1 MKKKRRFF
9 RLRNKILLLLV
20 ILYFLAPLR
29 FYIPQHIA
37 PPKNEAPKTV
47 TLQTTGYCP
56 CGKCCSYHRF
66 LFVIPYQKTGMF
78 SFRFKKVGVTYSGT
92 MAHPGTIAAD
102 LSIYPLGTIFY
113 VPNYGY
119 GRVEDIGSA
128 IKGQHIDLFFPSHQK
143 AAQWGV
149 KKQKVQVW
157 LPPKAK

>member
-1 MKKKRRFF
+1 
-9 RLRNKILLLLV
+9 
-20 ILYFLAPLR
+20 
-29 FYIPQHIA
+29 
-37 PPKNEAPKTV
+37 
-47 TLQTTGYCP
+47 
-56 CGKCCSYHRF
+56 
-66 LFVIPYQKTGMF
+66 MF

-128 IKGQHIDLFFPSHQK
+128 IKGQHIDLFFPSHQR
-143 AAQWGV
+143 AVQWGV

-157 LPPKAK
+157 LASIPKKESLTQIK